1 MILRFRSVLET
12 GQVPFGPV
20 MVVWTALVV
29 CFGSWGG
36 PSTGI
41 GARGGG
47 SDADPVERLAE
58 NRRFEHV
65 YARYH
70 ISGITENASAR
81 VRIVGLRLDMGG
93 VLSSHMIGETIVIKP
108 GTCATSPIAAP
119 AAPASGASMG

>member
-1 MILRFRSVLET
+1 
-12 GQVPFGPV
+12 

>member
-1 MILRFRSVLET
+1 VLET

-36 PSTGI
+36 LSTCI

-47 SDADPVERLAE
+47 SDADLSERLAE

-65 YARYH
+65 YVRYL
-70 ISGITENASAR
+70 ISGPTEIASAR
-81 VRIVGLRLDMGG
+81 VGKTGLHLDMGG